1 MLLSSYTAQVCKSLR
16 FSGVSVPRDYEQG
29 FQRALWTFQ
38 HQRVWC
44 PQREQLV
51 HLRPLPQGGLAA
63 GRCCPSSS
71 TMLHPCDCQNRCI
84 YQPCRGT
91 QDQMERNQTKNLHFS
106 AIVTGASSGGS
117 PELKTDCSGETR
129 LALHIPSSSSAGQPE
144 HHAAQTPLTILM
156 NGSFTLLWAKRS
168 LHASANACTVMSCVV
183 STAARSAQLESNN
196 SKCCSGCNDGHLAAL
211 MQLMLYWAL

>member
-1 MLLSSYTAQVCKSLR
+1 MSWKALLLLLYTAQVCKSLR

-71 TMLHPCDCQNRCI
+71 TMLH
-84 YQPCRGT
+84 
-91 QDQMERNQTKNLHFS
+91 H
-106 AIVTGASSGGS
+106 VTVR
-117 PELKTDCSGETR
+117 T
-129 LALHIPSSSSAGQPE
+129 
-144 HHAAQTPLTILM
+144 
-156 NGSFTLLWAKRS
+156 
-168 LHASANACTVMSCVV
+168 VV
-183 STAARSAQLESNN
+183 SINLVGVLSTKWKGMKLRTCTFQPL
-196 SKCCSGCNDGHLAAL
+196 
-211 MQLMLYWAL
+211 